1 MSITVNMHK
10 AKTDLSKLVAQ
21 ALAGEEVII
30 ARDGEPAVQL
40 VPVRKKRVPGKFK
53 GQIWMAPNFNDPLPD
68 DLLSEF
74 YDNPIFPQP

>member
-30 ARDGEPAVQL
+30 ARDGEPAVRL
-40 VPVRKKRVPGKFK
+40 VPVRKKRIPGTAK
-53 GQIWMAPNFNDPLPD
+53 GLFWMADNFDDPLPE
-68 DLLSEF
+68 DLLREF
-74 YDNPIFPQP
+74 YEGPIFPE